1 MRLLPKGK
9 KANFPKSLEGKST
22 GIRPAV
28 HHNANNVPHSFFS
41 TTLNLHLPTPPTVRG
56 LEVAGSRC
64 HTDAACVSA
73 PAPRES
79 FQHSKHTPRQ
89 PGCRSTSH
97 GYRDACVLGLT
108 GGLLDQRVPGAQ
120 QTTQRPPRACRGF
133 LSTHSPSHHSAC
145 TCSLAAAPG
154 SRRCSGAVLWTP
166 ALTAT
171 LRFSSSLCLS
181 RPPGRHWLGAICSWN
196 GLPPQLRCRRRGRP
210 RRRPDL
216 ARRANPGGPLLS
228 QRLSEPGGPPPP
240 CHSMQTFSSQPILS
254 GQPSPFGR

>member
-145 TCSLAAAPG
+145 PCSLATAPG
-154 SRRCSGAVLWTP
+154 SRRCSGAVLWTS

-171 LRFSSSLCLS
+171 PRVSSSLWLS
-181 RPPGRHWLGAICSWN
+181 RPTPPLSSLSLSACPGWG
-196 GLPPQLRCRRRGRP
+196 
-210 RRRPDL
+210 
-216 ARRANPGGPLLS
+216 
-228 QRLSEPGGPPPP
+228 
-240 CHSMQTFSSQPILS
+240 HSAP
-254 GQPSPFGR
+254 